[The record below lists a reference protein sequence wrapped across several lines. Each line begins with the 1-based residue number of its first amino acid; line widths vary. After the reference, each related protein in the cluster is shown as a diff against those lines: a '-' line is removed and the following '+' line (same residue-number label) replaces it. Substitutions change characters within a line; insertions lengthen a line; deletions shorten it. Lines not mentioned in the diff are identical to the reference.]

1 MLNRNRIHLRYRVN
15 NPHAVLLKYKKIF
28 VYHYRYIR
36 WQYTADPL
44 PDHNLQQIGCTYVG
58 WFDAGFEGI
67 GEIWKYPTKR
77 HKILIEMSV
86 TANHLLWHED
96 WEKKLKKLKKEKDQ
110 LDLYVKK
117 LIRKTKFAGRF
128 IP

>member
-1 MLNRNRIHLRYRVN
+1 MLNRKRIHLRYCVK

-36 WQYTADPL
+36 WQHTDPL
-44 PDHNLQQIGCTYVG
+44 PDHNLRQIGCTYVG

-86 TANHLLWHED
+86 TADHLLWHKD
-96 WEKKLKKLKKEKDQ
+96 WVNKVKKLKKENDQ
-110 LDLYVKK
+110 LDQYVKK
-117 LIRKTKFAGRF
+117 LIRKTKLASRY